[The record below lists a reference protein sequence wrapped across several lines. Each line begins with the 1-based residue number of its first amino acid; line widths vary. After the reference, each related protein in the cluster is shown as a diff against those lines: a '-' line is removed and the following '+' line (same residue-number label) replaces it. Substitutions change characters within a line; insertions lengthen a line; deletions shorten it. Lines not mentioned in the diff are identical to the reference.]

1 MLASRRTYL
10 EFASQS
16 RAASA
21 LAGRRLG
28 GGVPAGHA
36 RERRETSA
44 SFLCNGTRSLSENAG
59 FSYERPA
66 GNNHCVMRET
76 VPPGYHQDGDSGP
89 P

>member
-1 MLASRRTYL
+1 MLGSRGTYL
-10 EFASQS
+10 GFASQS

-28 GGVPAGHA
+28 RGVPAGHA
-36 RERRETSA
+36 GKKTSA

-59 FSYERPA
+59 FSYERHA
-66 GNNHCVMRET
+66 GNNHCVMSET